1 MAKKQF
7 RALTSALLL
16 MSLSA
21 LSAKAATISDFRYL
35 RAGERTPVAGY
46 WAPESYGQDIAA
58 GWKRSQL
65 DAESWQRAY
74 EELRE
79 EVATSISEAATSL
92 NQVQSELQKE
102 RREWAR
108 KVRRRTLQSVFW
120 GLLIGGVSGAIIH
133 NNM

>member
-1 MAKKQF
+1 MVRKRFQ
-7 RALTSALLL
+7 ALMLVSLL
-16 MSLSA
+16 MSLFA

-35 RAGERTPVAGY
+35 RAGERTPAAGY
-46 WAPESYGQDIAA
+46 WAPESYGQDIAT

-65 DAESWQRAY
+65 DAESWQKAY
-74 EELRE
+74 EELKK
-79 EVATSISEAATSL
+79 EVATSVLETTTHL

-120 GLLIGGVSGAIIH
+120 GLLIGGVGGAIIH

>member
-1 MAKKQF
+1 M
-7 RALTSALLL
+7 LVSLL
-16 MSLSA
+16 MSLFA
-21 LSAKAATISDFRYL
+21 LSAKAETISDFRYL
-35 RAGERTPVAGY
+35 RAGERTPAAGY

-120 GLLIGGVSGAIIH
+120 GLLIGGVGGAIIH

>member
-1 MAKKQF
+1 
-7 RALTSALLL
+7 

-21 LSAKAATISDFRYL
+21 LSARAATTYDFRYL
-35 RAGERTPVAGY
+35 AAGTKTPAAGY
-46 WAPESYGQDIAA
+46 WAPEGYGKDIAT
-58 GWKRSQL
+58 GWKLAQL
-65 DAESWQRAY
+65 NAESWQKAY
-74 EELRE
+74 EELKK
-79 EVATSISEAATSL
+79 EVATSVLETTTHL

-120 GLLIGGVSGAIIH
+120 GLLIGGISGAVIH

>member
-1 MAKKQF
+1 
-7 RALTSALLL
+7 
-16 MSLSA
+16 MSLFA

-35 RAGERTPVAGY
+35 RAGERTPAAGY

-65 DAESWQRAY
+65 DSESWQKAY
-74 EELRE
+74 EELKK
-79 EVATSISEAATSL
+79 EVATSVLETTTHL

-120 GLLIGGVSGAIIH
+120 GLLIGGVGGAIIH

>member
-1 MAKKQF
+1 M
-7 RALTSALLL
+7 LVSLL
-16 MSLSA
+16 MSLFA

-35 RAGERTPVAGY
+35 RAGERTPAAGY
-46 WAPESYGQDIAA
+46 WAPESYGQDIAT

-65 DAESWQRAY
+65 DAESWQKAY
-74 EELRE
+74 EELKK
-79 EVATSISEAATSL
+79 EVATSVLETTTHL

-120 GLLIGGVSGAIIH
+120 GLLIGGVGGAIIH

>member
-1 MAKKQF
+1 MVRKRFQ
-7 RALTSALLL
+7 ALMLVSLL
-16 MSLSA
+16 MSLFA
-21 LSAKAATISDFRYL
+21 LSAKAATISDFRHL
-35 RAGERTPVAGY
+35 RAGERTPAAGY

-79 EVATSISEAATSL
+79 EVTTSISEAATSL

-120 GLLIGGVSGAIIH
+120 GLLIGGVSGALMH